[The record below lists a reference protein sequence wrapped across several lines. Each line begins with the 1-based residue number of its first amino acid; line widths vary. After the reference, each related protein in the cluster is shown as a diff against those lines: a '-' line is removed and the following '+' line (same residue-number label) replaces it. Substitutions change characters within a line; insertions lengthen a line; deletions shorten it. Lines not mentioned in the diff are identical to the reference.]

1 MKSPAGQWTRCRDI
15 DLVRSLAY
23 FRRCGIFNAGRNARA
38 QGRSSKRGQQA
49 AAVHRHVI
57 SLSIA
62 NCRKTGA
69 CGLMFGWLRRIC
81 RMSTSKAVALDC
93 RLVRLPPAQAND
105 RFGSLSATE
114 LRGRRRR
121 VLLSKRTPKTR
132 FSEKPAS
139 IDKNDRVGKPLVRYF
154 EVAATS
160 APPLFG
166 FTFIVKAMVA
176 DLDRAAGA
184 PKRTASRSL
193 GQVGGAG
200 LRRQQA
206 ASSCNRSR

>member
-1 MKSPAGQWTRCRDI
+1 LGH
-15 DLVRSLAY
+15 
-23 FRRCGIFNAGRNARA
+23 F
-38 QGRSSKRGQQA
+38 
-49 AAVHRHVI
+49 
-57 SLSIA
+57 
-62 NCRKTGA
+62 
-69 CGLMFGWLRRIC
+69 
-81 RMSTSKAVALDC
+81 
-93 RLVRLPPAQAND
+93 LPPS
-105 RFGSLSATE
+105 FVVGGGGCSSVS
-114 LRGRRRR
+114 GRQ
-121 VLLSKRTPKTR
+121 KTR

-166 FTFIVKAMVA
+166 FTFIVKAMGA